1 MKELKNI
8 EYFIFDLDGTCYQ
21 QLEEVFGQVSKRM
34 GEFIS
39 KKINVDLKKAKD
51 IQKEYFYKYNT
62 TLNGLILKNN
72 IDPHEFLKYVH
83 DIDISFLQKDK
94 ILRKELIKLKA
105 KKYIFT
111 NGSHDH
117 IINVTKHLG
126 IEDLFDGMW
135 DIVDSNFKPKPL
147 IEPYKMTKVNN
158 DILRLNNPYP
168 NPFNPITTIQYHLPE
183 RSNVSI
189 NIYDMNG
196 RFVKNLIKNTQNAGL
211 RSIQWDATNHKGL
224 NVTAGVYLYKIEA
237 GIFIDTKK
245 MVLLK

>member
-21 QLEEVFGQVSKRM
+21 ELEEVFGQVSKRM

-62 TLNGLILKNN
+62 TLNGLILKHN

-147 IEPYKMTKVNN
+147 IEPYKM
-158 DILRLNNPYP
+158 
-168 NPFNPITTIQYHLPE
+168 
-183 RSNVSI
+183 
-189 NIYDMNG
+189 
-196 RFVKNLIKNTQNAGL
+196 LIKKFNIDPKKA
-211 RSIQWDATNHKGL
+211 
-224 NVTAGVYLYKIEA
+224 
-237 GIFIDTKK
+237 IFIDDIAKNLEPAKK
-245 MVLLK
+245 IGIKTAWLINDEYWGKKDADKKYIDYKIKNLPSFLQEINVLKAA